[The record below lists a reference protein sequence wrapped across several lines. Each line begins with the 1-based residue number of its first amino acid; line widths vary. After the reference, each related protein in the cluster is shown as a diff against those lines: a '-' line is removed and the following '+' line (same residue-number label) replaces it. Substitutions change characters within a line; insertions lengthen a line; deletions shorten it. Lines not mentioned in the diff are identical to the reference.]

1 MQLTKMK
8 RLDIIIE
15 TAKRDQ
21 VIDIIKE
28 SDATGYT
35 FYPEVDGEGM
45 RQSRED
51 ISFAHAHKNTGVFVI
66 GPDPV
71 IAGIVDKISELLPN
85 CAGILF
91 VSDVEVLRK
100 GHFSRDVVKRM
111 TKRFMGLEQE

>member
-1 MQLTKMK
+1 MQLTRMK

-21 VIDIIKE
+21 IIDIIKQ

-35 FYPEVDGEGM
+35 LYPEVDGEGM
-45 RQSRED
+45 RESRED
-51 ISFAHAHKNTGVFVI
+51 IGFAYPHKNTGIFVI
-66 GPDPV
+66 GPEGV
-71 IAGIVDKISELLPN
+71 IMGIVEKMSELLPN
-85 CAGILF
+85 CAGLLF